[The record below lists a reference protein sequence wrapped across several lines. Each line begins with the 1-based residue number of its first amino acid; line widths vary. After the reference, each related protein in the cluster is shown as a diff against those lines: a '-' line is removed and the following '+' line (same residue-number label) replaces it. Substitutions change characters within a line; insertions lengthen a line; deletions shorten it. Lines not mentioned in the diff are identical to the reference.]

1 MGNVPP
7 ARMRCVDDEALD
19 AGDLVEVARAHDRLE
34 AIVWSRNL
42 EQLGIPVSTETKGN
56 WLTALLYL
64 GRVPVAVR
72 VPRRDRERALD
83 YLKKYR
89 FI

>member
-1 MGNVPP
+1 MRDVDEDAADP
-7 ARMRCVDDEALD
+7 AEM
-19 AGDLVEVARAHDRLE
+19 VEVARAHDRLE
-34 AIVWSRNL
+34 ATVWSRNL
-42 EQLGIPVSTETKGN
+42 EEMGIPVSTETKGN
-56 WLTALLYL
+56 WLRALLYL
-64 GRVPVAVR
+64 GRVPVAVK